1 MGFYIY
7 RKAVSDLFDNI
18 LFCNKIKAR
27 HFVIFKLV
35 YYRKRAYKP
44 VIDTFLIKKRNLITL
59 SSAKKFFKQSV
70 FAFKIIR

>member
-1 MGFYIY
+1 MDFYIY
-7 RKAVSDLFDNI
+7 RKAVNDLFDNI

-27 HFVIFKLV
+27 HFVIIKPV
-35 YYRKRAYKP
+35 YYRKCSYKP